1 MTTAASARSS
11 FGFNTNI
18 WLSRNYQRVSASE
31 LVRAGTSAPAA
42 TKAAAPLTG
51 GTAQSSEPKGVLRVA
66 GQASLFAQDQDMK
79 VWTSHSN
86 PTQSI
91 GFMECSGLG

>member
-18 WLSRNYQRVSASE
+18 WLSRNYQRVSVLE

-42 TKAAAPLTG
+42 AASLTG
-51 GTAQSSEPKGVLRVA
+51 GTAPSSEPKGVLRVA
-66 GQASLFAQDQDMK
+66 GQASLFTQDQDMK